1 MEDIRS
7 AMEQQ
12 MDLVADLVQK
22 ISGELRTGLQPA
34 YDNFLGFFHAIDWKE
49 PWIMGLMAF
58 HASVLLV
65 TLLTRRRL
73 NFHMFLFLL
82 ALAGVYFAEN
92 LNRLLRKNWKSFS
105 TQNYFDPHGV
115 FLSTLWSGP
124 LLVIAMIILINT
136 LFSLCYLIV
145 KWKRAELRH
154 RARLART
161 KQE

>member
-1 MEDIRS
+1 I
-7 AMEQQ
+7 A
-12 MDLVADLVQK
+12 V
-22 ISGELRTGLQPA
+22 G
-34 YDNFLGFFHAIDWKE
+34 
-49 PWIMGLMAF
+49 
-58 HASVLLV
+58 
-65 TLLTRRRL
+65 
-73 NFHMFLFLL
+73 
-82 ALAGVYFAEN
+82 GVYFAES
-92 LNRLLRKNWKSFS
+92 LNRLLRKHWKSFS

-115 FLSTLWSGP
+115 FLSVLWSGP